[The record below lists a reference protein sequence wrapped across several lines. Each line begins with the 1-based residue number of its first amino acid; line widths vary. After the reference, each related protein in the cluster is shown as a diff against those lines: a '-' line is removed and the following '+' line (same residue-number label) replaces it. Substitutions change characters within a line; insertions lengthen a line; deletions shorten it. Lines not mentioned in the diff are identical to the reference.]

1 MGLTSSN
8 LVPGANS
15 KLYIINTVRSIPVP
29 FTPFHLGPSLL
40 VGLLVFPLLYLPA
53 FLIGSVIVDVEP
65 LGFLLLGL
73 PVQHLF
79 FHTFI
84 GATVSAVVLSL
95 IILPFRGVL
104 ESLMEK
110 IHLPQTTTPIQLTG
124 AALLGAYSHVVLDA
138 FLYPE
143 MQPFWPLLGNPF
155 LGLVAS
161 STVYLFCSVCFIC
174 AIIVFAFQVWRIN
187 HRRRND

>member
-1 MGLTSSN
+1 M
-8 LVPGANS
+8 
-15 KLYIINTVRSIPVP
+15 P

-53 FLIGSVIVDVEP
+53 FLIGSIIVDVEP

-84 GATVSAVVLSL
+84 GATIIALVLS
-95 IILPFRGVL
+95 IILLPFRGVL
-104 ESLMEK
+104 NVLMTK
-110 IHLPQTTTPIQLTG
+110 IHLPQSTTPIGLTT
-124 AALLGAYSHVVLDA
+124 ATLLGAYSHVLLDA

-155 LGLVAS
+155 LGLVSS
-161 STVYLFCSVCFIC
+161 STVYLFCTVCFIC
-174 AIIVFAFQVWRIN
+174 AVIVFVLQVWRIN
-187 HRRRND
+187 RTLRNG